1 MRFLNCDKVLCLA
14 AHPDDVEYGMLGS
27 IMKYTDTKFDILVL
41 SEGGNFDKSNTMNRY
56 KECES
61 IWENIDNIQGSFL
74 SIQQYGSPLADV
86 SEDLLINTIESKF
99 NISDYDSICVPPL
112 DDAHFEHRKVYRA
125 AFGLIRRIGCGLV
138 TFRTPSALDEWIPN
152 FFVDLTKHTTKSGAI
167 IMFAKKKALLKFKS
181 QLSKSYFKDNS
192 INSFHSNYQCSQRD
206 MDFVESFKIE
216 RCYN

>member
-1 MRFLNCDKVLCLA
+1 MKFLNCNKVLCLA

-41 SEGGNFDKSNTMNRY
+41 SEGGNFDESTSVDRH

-61 IWENIDNIQGSFL
+61 IWEDIDNIQGSFL
-74 SIQQYGSPLADV
+74 PIKHLADIN
-86 SEDLLINTIESKF
+86 EDELINTIESEF
-99 NISDYDSICVPPL
+99 NISDYDSICTPPSE
-112 DDAHFEHRKVYRA
+112 DAHFEHRKVNRA
-125 AFGLIRRIGCGLV
+125 AFSLIRRIGCGLV

-152 FFVDLTKHTTKSGAI
+152 FFVDLSKHTTKSGAI
-167 IMFAKKKALLKFKS
+167 IMFAKKKALLKFVS
-181 QLSKSYFKDNS
+181 QQSKSYFKENS

-206 MDFVESFKIE
+206 MSFVESFRIE

>member
-41 SEGGNFDKSNTMNRY
+41 SEGGNFD
-56 KECES
+56 ES
-61 IWENIDNIQGSFL
+61 IWGDIDNITGHFL
-74 SIQQYGSPLADV
+74 PIKHLADV
-86 SEDLLINTIESKF
+86 SEDELINTIESKF
-99 NISDYDSICVPPL
+99 NISDYDSIFTPPL
-112 DDAHFEHRKVYRA
+112 EDAHFEHRQVNRA
-125 AFGLIRRIGCGLV
+125 SFSLVRRIRCGLV
-138 TFRTPSALDEWIPN
+138 TFRTPSALEDWIPN
-152 FFVDLTKHTTKSGAI
+152 FYVDLSKHITDNGSI
-167 IMFAKKKALLKFKS
+167 VMYAKKKALLNFES
-181 QLSKSYFKDNS
+181 QQDKSYFNENS

>member
-27 IMKYTDTKFDILVL
+27 IMKYTDTQFDILALYVIKL
-41 SEGGNFDKSNTMNRY
+41 FDESTSVDRH

-61 IWENIDNIQGSFL
+61 IWEDIDNIQGSFL
-74 SIQQYGSPLADV
+74 PIKHLADI
-86 SEDLLINTIESKF
+86 SEDELINTIESKF
-99 NISDYDSICVPPL
+99 DIGTYDSICTPPL
-112 DDAHFEHRKVYRA
+112 EDAHFEHRKVNRA
-125 AFGLIRRIGCGLV
+125 AYSLVRRTSCGLV
-138 TFRTPSALDEWIPN
+138 TFRTPSAVDEWIPN

-167 IMFAKKKALLKFKS
+167 VMFAKKKALLKFTS
-181 QLSKSYFKDNS
+181 QQSKSYFKDNS

-206 MDFVESFKIE
+206 MSFVESFRIE